1 MCQVYLVRH
10 AQSQAN
16 IGEYVVDARLTEHG
30 KSQAAKLS
38 GHFDLVICS
47 VMTRAKE
54 TLEYS
59 KITHDKVVYS
69 EDAREMKTH
78 IGDFLPGE
86 KRTPES
92 PKELM
97 NRLDNL
103 MKDIQEYSKK
113 YKKILIVSHYYTLM
127 YLTSTNKEDLRHN
140 RKFPDG
146 LDLDNAVLTSYQFLK
161 LTDLYNSKIFLV
173 FKRQYCNEAGADL

>member
-1 MCQVYLVRH
+1 MCLVYLVRH

-16 IGEYVVDARLTEHG
+16 IGEYVVDAHLTDYG

-47 VMTRAKE
+47 IMTRARE
-54 TLEYS
+54 TLEHS
-59 KITHDKVVYS
+59 NITYDKVVYS
-69 EDAREMKTH
+69 KDAREMKTH

-92 PKELM
+92 VNQLM
-97 NRLDNL
+97 ERLDNL
-103 MKDIQEYSKK
+103 LKDIQEYNKK

-127 YLTSTNKEDLRHN
+127 YLTSTNKNDLRHK
-140 RKFPDG
+140 RGFPNG
-146 LDLDNAVLTSYQFLK
+146 LDLDNAALSSYKFEEIK
-161 LTDLYNSKIFLV
+161 
-173 FKRQYCNEAGADL
+173 